1 MVRSATLGDLEQAVV
16 RVFGVLVCAAI
27 VLPTLPRLGPIAG
40 ALAVLLGAATATP
53 FWRWVPTSVSGG
65 LRRRPVLAVL
75 WVLAALVALVEI
87 GGLAAFSADPDR
99 RWGSAVPDPAATNHA
114 CLSAYFLAAD
124 LSRRDVVNLYDE
136 RYYPAFAGDAA
147 RLVAPASIE
156 GLAKWIDDP
165 FEYPPPFL
173 VFPRAALLVSNHFPA
188 LRAGW
193 FVLQALGLVLVA
205 AWLARWVGGRDGE
218 LAFLLIPV
226 LLTSLPTLL
235 GLQFGQF
242 HVATLLLSVTALICF
257 EEKRTRSGAA
267 LLAVATVSK
276 LFPAFLLVFLLAR
289 RRSREVAWTLGAC
302 AVFALVGLGVL
313 GWSPF
318 QAFLTYQL
326 PRISSGEAFAFYEKA
341 PEFIISRNFGI
352 PGLTTKLNLLGV
364 PGMTRGLGSV
374 LGWIYT
380 LGLLAIA
387 WVGGLRPASRLGDA
401 RVWLGLL
408 SLAALRSPLAPS
420 AYVTISVLWLLSLL
434 AGEVRRRPAR
444 AVALVVAW
452 AAIMGPPPLEG
463 PVELVVGFLGQATGI
478 VVCLW
483 AVLGPRP
490 GTESVPQSALAAG
503 GA

>member
-1 MVRSATLGDLEQAVV
+1 MRSATLGDLEQAVV

-27 VLPTLPRLGPIAG
+27 VLPTLPLLGPLAG
-40 ALAVLLGAATATP
+40 AIAALLGAATAWRI
-53 FWRWVPTSVSGG
+53 WRWVPESVSGG

-75 WVLAALVALVEI
+75 WTVAALLALVQI
-87 GGLAAFSADPDR
+87 GRLAAFTADPDR
-99 RWGSAVPDPAATNHA
+99 RWGSAVPDPAAANHA
-114 CLSAYFLAAD
+114 CLSAYFVAAE

-147 RLVAPASIE
+147 RLLAPASVQ
-156 GLAKWIDDP
+156 GLASWIDDP

-173 VFPRAALLVSNHFPA
+173 LFPRAALLVSNDFPS

-193 FVLQALGLVLVA
+193 FVLQALALVLVG

-218 LAFLLIPV
+218 LAFLLLPV
-226 LLTSLPTLL
+226 LLASLPTLL

-242 HVATLLLSVTALICF
+242 HVATLLLSVAALICF
-257 EEKRTRSGAA
+257 EERRTGTGAA
-267 LLAVATVSK
+267 LLAMATVSK

-289 RRSREVAWTLGAC
+289 RRWREVGWTLVAC
-302 AVFALVGLGVL
+302 GVFALVGLGAL

-352 PGLTTKLNLLGV
+352 PGLTTKLQLLGV

-387 WVGGLRPASRLGDA
+387 WVGGLRPASRLRDA
-401 RVWLGLL
+401 RIWLGLL

-420 AYVTISVLWLLSLL
+420 AYVTISMLWLLTLL
-434 AGEVRRRPAR
+434 AGEVRGRPAR
-444 AVALVVAW
+444 VVAFVVAW
-452 AAIMGPPPLEG
+452 VVIMGPPPLEG
-463 PVELVVGFLGQATGI
+463 PPELAVGFLGQAIGI
-478 VVCLW
+478 AVCLW

-490 GTESVPQSALAAG
+490 GTASLPESALAPG